1 MANLPEPPEWPDGV
15 YQIETPDPVLGGP
28 DGIAN
33 KAAKAL
39 ASRTVWLK
47 AKFEALIE
55 GTVAAYKATRLAT
68 ARKLSISGAAFGNAS
83 FDGSADA
90 NISITLADSGVA
102 AGVYQKVT
110 VNVKGLVTD
119 GGALAS
125 SDIPDLDWSKIKT
138 GKPTTLG
145 GYGITDALGIN
156 GTAVAAVAARKLE
169 TARSISISGAAV
181 GSASF
186 DGSANANIAIA
197 LADIGVVAGSYA
209 KVTINAKGLVVG
221 SVGLVQADIPSLDW
235 SKISSGKPT
244 TLQGYGITDAIKIGA
259 YGLAA
264 NVAPLASI
272 DTIGLPGGFYYC
284 NEGPTS
290 LAPYSSIVNIP
301 YGSAGYAAQ
310 IGFQQGNPE
319 PRVSIRSVKNDGT
332 WTPTRDVWHT
342 GNFDP
347 NAKANKASTLAGY
360 GITDTY
366 TAAVTNQVIA
376 NNFANFS
383 APNIQVPAFINGFSD
398 PRNTCRF
405 WKANGNVYVTID
417 CSRWVSNG
425 AGALVMFTLP
435 PGFRPLIRVCGTGDW
450 ATTSPFALGWLSW
463 RAEATGEVVLDY
475 ATGSTAGAGGFE
487 CQLSFCVQAA

>member
-33 KAAKAL
+33 KAARAL
-39 ASRTVWLK
+39 ASRTVWLR
-47 AKFEALIE
+47 AKFDALIE

-68 ARKLSISGAAFGNAS
+68 ARKLSISGAASGNAS

-110 VNVKGLVTD
+110 VNIKGLVID
-119 GGALAS
+119 GGALSS

-156 GTAVAAVAARKLE
+156 GTAVAARKLE
-169 TARSISISGAAV
+169 TARSISISGAAS

-186 DGSANANIAIA
+186 DGSANANVAIA
-197 LADIGVVAGSYA
+197 LADIGVIPGSYA

-235 SKISSGKPT
+235 SKITSGKPT
-244 TLQGYGITDAIKIGA
+244 TLQGYDITDAIKIGS
-259 YGLAA
+259 YGLAGT
-264 NVAPLASI
+264 VAPGSSI
-272 DTIGLPGGFYYC
+272 DTIGLPGGFHYF
-284 NEGPTS
+284 GDGATS
-290 LAPYSSIVNIP
+290 FAQFVSVINVP
-301 YGSAGYAAQ
+301 YGGPGYAAQ
-310 IGFQQGNPE
+310 IGFQQGTTE
-319 PRVSIRSVKNDGT
+319 PRVLIRSVKNSGT
-332 WTPTRDVWHT
+332 WTPTREVWHT

-366 TAAVTNQVIA
+366 TAAGTNQTIA
-376 NNFANFS
+376 NSFADFS
-383 APNIQVPAFINGFSD
+383 ASKNLAVPAFLNGFYD
-398 PRNTCRF
+398 ANTSRY
-405 WKANGNVYVTID
+405 WTANGNLYVSID
-417 CSRWVSNG
+417 FARG
-425 AGALVMFTLP
+425 AALGAQTALLCVLP
-435 PGFRPLIRVCGTGDW
+435 PGARPRFRCCGTGDW
-450 ATTSPFALGWLSW
+450 VTSSPLAFGYLSW
-463 RAEATGEVVLDY
+463 SLETNGYLTIDLSVGATN
-475 ATGSTAGAGGFE
+475 GAGGYQAQIHL
-487 CQLSFCVQAA
+487 CTQLA